1 MNNAVALFSLSL
13 SLSNLLYLRPPSHSP
28 LLLLCFS
35 YSTFLEVQK
44 ASGPTQGSKILIKI
58 WLTPIR
64 YDSSGGGC
72 YREACGLGGAAEVL
86 SQTGPLMWCDF
97 ATWEVGVKLQNW
109 TLTGTGRWWAQL
121 LSRPWCGEAR
131 STCTRIHSSG
141 SPFSESTN
149 PTHTLM
155 NHTLPPLYYRLMAPK
170 VGSWN
175 CHGPTQDC
183 KRPCSILRYC
193 LISGIVS

>member
-1 MNNAVALFSLSL
+1 M
-13 SLSNLLYLRPPSHSP
+13 
-28 LLLLCFS
+28 
-35 YSTFLEVQK
+35 
-44 ASGPTQGSKILIKI
+44 QGSKILIKI

-72 YREACGLGGAAEVL
+72 YREACGLGGSAEVL

-97 ATWEVGVKLQNW
+97 GHLRGGCAVTRLDPNWDGAMMGPTAELAVMRGGTLNLYQNSQQW
-109 TLTGTGRWWAQL
+109 QPL
-121 LSRPWCGEAR
+121 LWKYKP
-131 STCTRIHSSG
+131 
-141 SPFSESTN
+141 N
-149 PTHTLM
+149 PHTLM
-155 NHTLPPLYYRLMAPK
+155 NHTLPPLYCRSMAPK

-193 LISGIVS
+193 LIWGMVS